1 MSVIN
6 PVSPELSE
14 TPTLEKGDIKKD
26 MEEATPADP
35 PAPSVRHGLV
45 TAEYRM
51 DIPVEQLQ
59 RNFKRAA
66 WLSLALTL
74 IVTIV
79 SCPYSRCKEFIGL
92 TIRAGYTI
100 ADVFFPLCV
109 FPNVLPLLD
118 NLLHGE
124 FFFVFFL
131 GGGGALLGLLP
142 DHYSSARFG
151 RYPRAYSASFSPF
164 GSPEHKSLL
173 SCSAVSYI
181 SGQREAEDGQAARKA
196 RCYEAHHSKDITRK
210 ISKRIQCVD
219 HIVYTH
225 LAQNSS
231 RVATEYI
238 DKNTDDTNH
247 SVEHQCS

>member
-1 MSVIN
+1 MTDPAHYDFAGTRAMSVIN

-124 FFFVFFL
+124 FFFVFF
-131 GGGGALLGLLP
+131 GGGGGLCLDCFLITTVPLDLGAIRGHILHPSPLLGVQSTNRYYLVRL
-142 DHYSSARFG
+142 SLIFRAKG
-151 RYPRAYSASFSPF
+151 RQKMGKQHGRRDVMRHTIP
-164 GSPEHKSLL
+164 
-173 SCSAVSYI
+173 
-181 SGQREAEDGQAARKA
+181 
-196 RCYEAHHSKDITRK
+196 K
-210 ISKRIQCVD
+210 I
-219 HIVYTH
+219 
-225 LAQNSS
+225 
-231 RVATEYI
+231 
-238 DKNTDDTNH
+238 
-247 SVEHQCS
+247 